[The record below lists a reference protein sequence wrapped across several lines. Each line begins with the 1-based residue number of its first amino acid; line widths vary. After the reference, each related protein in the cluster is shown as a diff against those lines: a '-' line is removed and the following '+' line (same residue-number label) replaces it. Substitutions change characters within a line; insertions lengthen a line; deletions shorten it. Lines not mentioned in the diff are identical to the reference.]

1 MGQAANR
8 PDDETLDLIILN
20 ALILDW
26 SGIYKVCLH
35 LPGGRG
41 PVRSGPGLCLSSPP
55 PPPCAP
61 RRSPNLVLSDP
72 LRARL
77 SQADIGIKGHQIVGI
92 GKGGNPDV
100 MAGVTPGMVVG
111 VNTEVIAGENQIVT
125 AGALD
130 AHGAFSGS
138 G

>member
-1 MGQAANR
+1 MDEVRPGPGPGTVCHLLLRPLAR
-8 PDDETLDLIILN
+8 PDALRTWFSLTL
-20 ALILDW
+20 
-26 SGIYKVCLH
+26 Y
-35 LPGGRG
+35 
-41 PVRSGPGLCLSSPP
+41 
-55 PPPCAP
+55 AP
-61 RRSPNLVLSDP
+61 DFL
-72 LRARL
+72 
-77 SQADIGIKGHQIVGI
+77 QADIGIKGHQIVGI

-130 AHGAFSGS
+130 AHGAFPGS